1 MADRHER
8 IHEKGEADLTQMYWT
23 LCDVAEKV
31 DRMDKHIMGG
41 SDPNAGLLVRVKS
54 VERDISR
61 AQKSLSRVVWTF
73 LSAIVGGIG
82 LWVWERVK
90 GHNP

>member
-1 MADRHER
+1 MPDRPERHDR

-23 LCDVAEKV
+23 LQDVAEKV

-54 VERDISR
+54 VEKDIGQ
-61 AQKSLSRVVWTF
+61 AQKSIGRVVWTF
-73 LSAIVGGIG
+73 ISAIIGGIG
-82 LWVWERVK
+82 LWVWDQLSK
-90 GHNP
+90 